1 MDLTNLIIIIT
12 TLFASAFFSGIE
24 IAFISASRLKIELD
38 KNQGALSGKILSF
51 FVRNSSRFISTLLL
65 GNNASLV
72 IYGIYMA
79 LAIEPKIQQY
89 VVNEAAV
96 LLIQTILSTLIVLI
110 TAEFLPKAIFRIN
123 PNRTLNFFSI
133 ILVVIYVVF
142 YIPTLITTTISKIIL
157 KVFKVDISATEQAFT
172 MVDLDDYVRDLND
185 RMEDQAEMENEIQ
198 ILQNALEFNKVKAR
212 DCMVPRTEI
221 AAMNIEDDL
230 SSLRDM
236 FIETGLSK
244 ILIYRDNIDN
254 IIGYVHSFE
263 LFKKPE
269 TIKQILLP
277 ISIVPEASLVQVLL
291 EQFAKQ
297 KRSIAVVVDEFGGT
311 SGLITV
317 EDIIEE
323 IFGEIEDEHDSEELI
338 ELKIN
343 DQKYHFSAR
352 HEISYINDKYGF
364 DIEESEEYSTLSGFV
379 VNELEEIPQRGDSFS
394 HKNYEIIIEKVSDTR
409 VEEIILVLE

>member
-1 MDLTNLIIIIT
+1 MNLIIIIS

-38 KNQGALSGKILSF
+38 KNQGSVSGKVLSF
-51 FVRNSSRFISTLLL
+51 FVKNTSRFISTLLL
-65 GNNASLV
+65 GNNVSLV
-72 IYGIYMA
+72 VYGIYMA
-79 LAIEPKIQQY
+79 IAIEPTIGRFIENQPT
-89 VVNEAAV
+89 V
-96 LLIQTILSTLIVLI
+96 LLVQTILSTLLVLI

-123 PNRTLNFFSI
+123 PNRTLNFFSLF
-133 ILVVIYVVF
+133 LVLIYGLF
-142 YIPTLITTTISKIIL
+142 FIPTLFTESISKLIL
-157 KVFKVDISATEQAFT
+157 RIFKIDISATEQAFT
-172 MVDLDDYVRDLND
+172 KVDLDNYVRDLNE
-185 RMEDQAEMENEIQ
+185 RMEDEAEMENEIQ

-212 DCMVPRTEI
+212 DCMIPRTEI
-221 AAMNIEDDL
+221 FALNIEDEL
-230 SSLRDM
+230 SNLRAK

-277 ISIVPEASLVQVLL
+277 ITIVPEASLVQDLL

-323 IFGEIEDEHDSEELI
+323 IFGEIEDEHDTDELI
-338 ELKIN
+338 EEVLSVG
-343 DQKYHFSAR
+343 KYHFSAR
-352 HEISYINDKYGF
+352 HEISYINDKYELSI
-364 DIEESEEYSTLSGFV
+364 DESEEYNTLSGFV
-379 VNELEEIPQRGDSFS
+379 LDQLEEIPEKGDSFT
-394 HKNYEIIIEKVSDTR
+394 HKNYQIIIQKVSDTK
-409 VEEIILVLE
+409 VEEIFVILD